1 MKQLA
6 AVLVAALLSLTA
18 VGLAASPTAA
28 GEPPPSSVEGLPGTL
43 RLNEVQTIGSHN
55 SFHLQPPQGFLDVVA
70 PFYADARLLEYS
82 HLPLDQQFDT
92 QRVRQI
98 ELDVYADSAGGRFA
112 APTLSGLFGIDP
124 ISRPEMFQPGFKV
137 LHINDIDFLTTCSTF
152 VRCLTTV
159 RDWSVAHPG
168 HLPIMIL
175 VEVKATDDLPAEL
188 DFLGPAEIEPPS
200 VAQLDALDDEIRSVF
215 ADDELIT
222 PDLVRG
228 GATTLNEVV
237 TGTGWPTLDQTAGRV
252 MFALDNES
260 LRSMYRTG
268 HPNLEGRAMFTPS
281 VPGAPDAA
289 FLKMNDPSPSIADRV
304 QEGYVV
310 RTRADNTT
318 EQARTGD
325 TTQRDAAL
333 ASGAQWVSTDWPV
346 SGLTARFGTD
356 YVAELPGTGVA
367 RCNPVIAATAC
378 DPPPPVPPAND
389 AFAAAEVLTGR
400 TGLVT
405 GTNHDA
411 TVEVGEPAHAGD
423 PGGASVWYRWRAP
436 RSGTVTVS
444 TRGSEFDTVL
454 AAYKGWS
461 VDALRLQDAND
472 DRRGHPYSRVRF
484 PVVAG
489 KTYRFAVDGA
499 GASTGEITV
508 RWSLP

>member
-1 MKQLA
+1 MNQIVAGVVAGMLA
-6 AVLVAALLSLTA
+6 VTALSAITPA
-18 VGLAASPTAA
+18 GA
-28 GEPPPSSVEGLPGTL
+28 GEAPPTSVEGLPGTL
-43 RLNEVQTIGSHN
+43 RLNELQTIGTHN
-55 SFHLQPPQGFLDVVA
+55 SYHLQPPQWFLNAVA
-70 PFYADARLLEYS
+70 PVYPDARLLEYS

-92 QRVRQI
+92 QRIRQI

-137 LHINDIDFLTTCSTF
+137 LHINDLDFLTTCSTF
-152 VRCLTTV
+152 VRCLTSV
-159 RDWSVAHPG
+159 RDWSAANPG

-175 VEVKATDDLPAEL
+175 VEVKATDDLPPEL
-188 DFLGPAEIEPPS
+188 DFLGPAEIEPPT
-200 VAQLDALDDEIRSVF
+200 VAQLDALDAEIRSVF
-215 ADDELIT
+215 AEDELIT
-222 PDLVRG
+222 PDFVRG
-228 GATTLNEVV
+228 GAATLNEAV

-260 LRSMYRTG
+260 LRSMYLTG
-268 HPNLEGRAMFTPS
+268 RPNLEGRAMFTPS
-281 VPGAPDAA
+281 VPGAADAA
-289 FLKMNDPSPSIADRV
+289 FLKMNDPSPAIADRV

-318 EQARTGD
+318 EQARSGD

-346 SGLTARFGTD
+346 PGLTDRFGTD
-356 YVAELPGTGVA
+356 YVAQLPGTGVA

-378 DPPPPVPPAND
+378 DPPPPVPPVND
-389 AFAAAEVLTGR
+389 AFAGGQVLTGR
-400 TGLVT
+400 NGLVT
-405 GTNHDA
+405 GTNVDA
-411 TVEVGEPAHAGD
+411 TLEAGEPAHARD

-444 TRGSEFDTVL
+444 TRGSDFDTVL
-454 AAYKGWS
+454 AAYKGGTIG
-461 VDALRLQDAND
+461 ALQLQDANA

-489 KTYRFAVDGA
+489 RTYRIAVDGA
-499 GASTGEITV
+499 GGATGEVTL
-508 RWSLP
+508 RWSLR